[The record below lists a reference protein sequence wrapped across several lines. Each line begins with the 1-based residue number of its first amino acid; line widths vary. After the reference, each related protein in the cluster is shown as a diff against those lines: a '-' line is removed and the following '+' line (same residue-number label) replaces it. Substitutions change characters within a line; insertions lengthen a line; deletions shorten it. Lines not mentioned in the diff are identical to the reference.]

1 MYFKPNPAPPA
12 ALFESLSPATVGTL
26 DVGCDFN
33 VVISPPVPTCQG
45 CCAVRDGVGRLYMF
59 GFSRLVTPRSVAP
72 WLVTVSPGRIIFG
85 PMSGLGTRP
94 ACLKVSF
101 VLMSP
106 FSFTEQEKM
115 CGLSVAMSPRPT
127 QACRGERGWAGSQ
140 GPLFW
145 PSFSYIFSQNFILL
159 LLCIISSNNQKLL
172 AVWRCWEFRT
182 ILK

>member
-1 MYFKPNPAPPA
+1 MYFKPNHAPPA

-94 ACLKVSF
+94 ACLQVSF
-101 VLMSP
+101 VLISP

-127 QACRGERGWAGSQ
+127 QACRERGVGLGLKDHYS
-140 GPLFW
+140 GLLSPISFLRISFCCCCVLFL
-145 PSFSYIFSQNFILL
+145 Q
-159 LLCIISSNNQKLL
+159 IIKS
-172 AVWRCWEFRT
+172 C
-182 ILK
+182 

>member
-1 MYFKPNPAPPA
+1 MYFKPNHAPPA
-12 ALFESLSPATVGTL
+12 ALFESLSPVSVDKLA
-26 DVGCDFN
+26 VGCDFN
-33 VVISPPVPTCQG
+33 VVISLPAPTFPG
-45 CCAVRDGVGRLYMF
+45 CLAVRDGVGRMYII
-59 GFSRLVTPRSVAP
+59 GFSRLLTPRSVAP

-94 ACLKVSF
+94 ACLQVSF
-101 VLMSP
+101 VLISP

-140 GPLFW
+140 GLSFW

-159 LLCIISSNNQKLL
+159 LLCVSYFFK
-172 AVWRCWEFRT
+172 
-182 ILK
+182 